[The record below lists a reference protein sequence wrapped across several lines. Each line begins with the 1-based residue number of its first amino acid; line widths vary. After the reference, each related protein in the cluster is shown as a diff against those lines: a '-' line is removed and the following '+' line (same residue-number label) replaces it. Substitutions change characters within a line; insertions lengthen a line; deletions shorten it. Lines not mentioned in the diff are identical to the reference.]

1 MRVEKKLCENLELLT
16 ALIFPTKLGTKDSA
30 PHLHARVT
38 GTSKSSASPISTMV
52 SSALASA
59 RRAAAHLARSACAAR
74 VSGPASVS
82 SQATS
87 SSIPWRH
94 GTSRRSPALSDTK
107 TFATS
112 TEATSPLYTRTHEIL
127 RPAGDA
133 QGGSEQV
140 SSSASDKSNDDDSV
154 TLRVGLADR
163 AFDLIGDV
171 KGIEDT
177 KSAGDTSKGH
187 ENMCLLT
194 WEGFTRTASDELYH
208 AVWANSSG
216 VRKFSLPFQSEVI
229 GFNQDAVA
237 DPYKVVGPSEKGWIV
252 EVKVSKQVLEHALK
266 NEQIMP
272 ENKYKEMCDAEEEEE
287 DAAAS
292 RAYP

>member
-1 MRVEKKLCENLELLT
+1 
-16 ALIFPTKLGTKDSA
+16 
-30 PHLHARVT
+30 
-38 GTSKSSASPISTMV
+38 
-52 SSALASA
+52 
-59 RRAAAHLARSACAAR
+59 
-74 VSGPASVS
+74 
-82 SQATS
+82 
-87 SSIPWRH
+87 
-94 GTSRRSPALSDTK
+94 
-107 TFATS
+107 
-112 TEATSPLYTRTHEIL
+112 
-127 RPAGDA
+127 
-133 QGGSEQV
+133 
-140 SSSASDKSNDDDSV
+140 
-154 TLRVGLADR
+154 
-163 AFDLIGDV
+163 
-171 KGIEDT
+171 
-177 KSAGDTSKGH
+177 
-187 ENMCLLT
+187 MCLLT